1 MCLHLTHVQLGLS
14 HLQPAKNAILAKT
27 PRFFQCELK
36 KPVTVEVCV
45 ISGKDKLKS
54 ESNLQYTYVPAGSCK
69 CTYVNVC
76 VHTVHALI

>member
-1 MCLHLTHVQLGLS
+1 MYNSLL

-27 PRFFQCELK
+27 PRFSQCELK
-36 KPVTVEVCV
+36 KPVTVEVYV

-54 ESNLQYTYVPAGSCK
+54 ESSLQYTYDPAGAYE

-76 VHTVHALI
+76 EYTVHTLI